1 MSSPTPPRDPYAA
14 SPGPLKG
21 RGATFN
27 PHNRFQPSHTEA
39 FDDGWWQEALPQRI
53 PTQIQHETPRSAL
66 SWNHSPDLGFDRSL
80 NPYRGCE
87 HGCIYCYARPSH
99 AYWDLS
105 PGIDFETRLIA
116 KQGMAARLREEL
128 CKPGYRCQPINLS
141 GNTDCYQP
149 IEAEYGTTRELLTLL
164 LECHHPVTLVTKSA
178 LILRDRE
185 LLAALAEK
193 RLVRVFISLTSL
205 DNELK
210 RTLEP
215 RTASPAARLKTLRE
229 LAAAGIPVGAL
240 LAPVIPAINDHEI
253 ETLLER
259 AADVGATS
267 ASWTLL
273 RLPHEVA
280 PLFEAWLEAHY
291 PERAGKVMSLIR
303 QSRGGTSNDSRF
315 GHRMRGEG
323 IFVDMIEQ
331 RFRRAASRLGLQRR
345 PDQGLDTRLFRPPHR
360 QQDLFL

>member
-1 MSSPTPPRDPYAA
+1 MTSPHHP
-14 SPGPLKG
+14 SGSMKG
-21 RGATFN
+21 RGATYN
-27 PHNRFQPSHTEA
+27 PDNRFQPTHSTVE
-39 FDDGWWQEALPQRI
+39 DDGWWQEETPPSRVA
-53 PTQIQHETPRSAL
+53 TQVQIETPRTAL
-66 SWNHSPDLGFDRSL
+66 SWNQSPDLGFDRSL

-116 KQGMAARLREEL
+116 KSGMADRLREEF
-128 CKPGYRCQPINLS
+128 CKPGYVCRPINLS

-149 IEAEYGTTRELLTLL
+149 IEAQHGKTRELLETLHD
-164 LECHHPVTLVTKSA
+164 CRHPVTLVTKSA

-185 LLAALAEK
+185 LLAAMAKE
-193 RLVRVFISLTSL
+193 RLVRVFVSVTTL

-215 RTASPAARLKTLRE
+215 RTASPRARLNVIRE
-229 LAAAGIPVGAL
+229 LSAAGIPVGVL
-240 LAPVIPAINDHEI
+240 VAPVIPAINDHEI
-253 ETLLER
+253 EGILTR
-259 AADVGATS
+259 AAEAGAAS
-267 ASWTLL
+267 ATWTLL
-273 RLPHEVA
+273 RLPREVA

-303 QSRGGTSNDSRF
+303 QSRDGRANDSRF

-323 IFVDMIEQ
+323 LFVDMIGQ
-331 RFRRAASRLGLQRR
+331 RFRNAARRHGLERR
-345 PDQGLDTRLFRPPHR
+345 PEAGLDVTRFQPPHR
-360 QQDLFL
+360 QQELFF